1 MIVELTYIR
10 SSDTDS
16 VGRTAARLGERLR
29 NGVETAPGFVVT
41 TDDLA
46 ELVEREDLASR
57 LEGLSAEEAAA
68 LAEEVITAAQLPA
81 DLVDDL
87 AESYAALGRDAWVSV
102 QASPTERDLGVSRDV
117 LGPVQ
122 GADAA
127 WALIRQV
134 WASLWAPEAIARRV
148 EKTVT
153 DAQDKLAVL
162 VQQADAP
169 AEPAPA
175 ADAGESTEK
184 AEETAPELPLDE
196 PVETPAAAE
205 AAAPEVTAPN
215 ATAEPAGDV
224 GAGEED
230 EEAVVAEAELA
241 EDEGRAVEQ
250 AEAIADEAD
259 PVEAAEVILA
269 EDEALRMTADE
280 QDTQAVVTGAEAD
293 EDPVEETRSG
303 EAQVDETRDSDARE
317 AETAPEPAESVE
329 PLADAEPEQA
339 EAEQQAEPEPEPS
352 EAAEPVLDGESES
365 AAEPAPEILETEAF
379 EDVTAGETPEAA
391 EPADREEPA
400 GTSRP
405 RAQAS
410 GGDSSFTARTEPSG
424 RSRWIVIGLVSF
436 VLLLLFRRLRR
447 R

>member
-46 ELVEREDLASR
+46 ELVEREDLTSR
-57 LEGLSAEEAAA
+57 LEGVPTEEAAA
-68 LAEEVITAAQLPA
+68 LAAEVIAAAELPA

-102 QASPTERDLGVSRDV
+102 QASPAERDLGVSRDV

-122 GADAA
+122 GADAV

-134 WASLWAPEAIARRV
+134 WASLWAPGAIARRE
-148 EKTVT
+148 EKAVA

-162 VQQADAP
+162 VQQAEAP
-169 AEPAPA
+169 TEPAPA
-175 ADAGESTEK
+175 ADTDESTAK
-184 AEETAPELPLDE
+184 AEEAAPELPLDE
-196 PVETPAAAE
+196 SVE
-205 AAAPEVTAPN
+205 AAAPE
-215 ATAEPAGDV
+215 ATAEPAEEM

-259 PVEAAEVILA
+259 PVEAAEVFLA
-269 EDEALRMTADE
+269 E
-280 QDTQAVVTGAEAD
+280 AEA
-293 EDPVEETRSG
+293 EEMVESEQGTPAAATG
-303 EAQVDETRDSDARE
+303 IETRDSDSRE
-317 AETAPEPAESVE
+317 AETAPEPAEPVE
-329 PLADAEPEQA
+329 PIADIADAEPEPTV
-339 EAEQQAEPEPEPS
+339 EPEPEPT
-352 EAAEPVLDGESES
+352 EAAEAVPGGESEPV
-365 AAEPAPEILETEAF
+365 AEPAPEILETEAF
-379 EDVTAGETPEAA
+379 EDVTGGGKTPDAA
-391 EPADREEPA
+391 EPAGQEQPA
-400 GTSRP
+400 GSSQP
-405 RAQAS
+405 WAQAP
-410 GGDSSFTARTEPSG
+410 GGDSSFTTRTEPSS
-424 RSRWIVIGLVSF
+424 RSRWIVIGLVSL
-436 VLLLLFRRLRR
+436 VLLLLVRRLRR